1 MSSWRDEVGSDGKR
15 KSTDGYKVHDNVDE
29 DGFIKATDY
38 STGSLHDSKIDR
50 WAKKITNLTG

>member
-1 MSSWRDEVGSDGKR
+1 MSSWRDKGCISNREESI
-15 KSTDGYKVHDNVDE
+15 DGYKVHDNVDE